1 MKNSHHVPDI
11 RQELIQY
18 IGALL
23 TSKDLKDYSE
33 SERKQI
39 VCAALAEEALKL
51 VTATG
56 SIDLFA
62 AKPILRATSRILDS
76 EIQDYESLFEQ
87 ETDWNKLDFL
97 SVTKKKLAQA
107 KQVLDILTEDNKE
120 GIK

>member
-1 MKNSHHVPDI
+1 MSDIPGI
-11 RQELIQY
+11 RQELVQY

-23 TSKDLKDYSE
+23 TNGNLKKYSE
-33 SERKQI
+33 SERRQI
-39 VCAALAEEALKL
+39 VCAVLVEEALKL

-87 ETDWNKLDFL
+87 ETDWSKLDFL

-107 KQVLDILTEDNKE
+107 KQVIDLLAGDNKE
-120 GIK
+120 GDR